1 MMTLD
6 QLVVGYRG
14 QAVTL
19 PVSGR
24 FKSGSL
30 TAIMGPNGA
39 GKSTLVKTL
48 CGLQSPVS
56 GRLDVCAAVPQVAWL
71 PQRAEMDSDF
81 PISVYEVVAMG
92 CWPKQGIGQALGQDN
107 HIRIERALT
116 DVGIGDLAARTIGE
130 LSGGQFQRMLFAR
143 MLVQDADV
151 MMMDE
156 PFAGIDQ
163 ATQQILLQLM
173 LALNQKGKTVIAV
186 LHDVTLVRR
195 YFPQLLLMMPDQV
208 RWGATSELLTEQRYG
223 SDGVVIPLF
232 HQESLYEHTH
242 H

>member
-24 FKSGSL
+24 FKPGSL

-56 GRLDVCAAVPQVAWL
+56 GRLDAAACMSHIAWL
-71 PQRAEMDSDF
+71 PQRAEMDNDF

-92 CWPKQGIGQALGQDN
+92 CWPKQGISKALGQDN

-173 LALNQKGKTVIAV
+173 LTLNQQGKTVIAV

-195 YFPQLLLMMPDQV
+195 YFPQLLLIMPDQV
-208 RWGATSELLTEQRYG
+208 RWGATDELLTEQRYG